1 MAVHTIAALNVIVFL
16 LWLGGAPPDLMAAHF
31 LVSGPHLEAGHVWT
45 LLTSVFS
52 HYVGFHLLVNMVVL
66 LSFGP
71 PVERLLGTREFVA
84 FYLIAGAVASM
95 AHVLVSHY
103 LLDRPVPALGASGAL
118 AAVLLFFA
126 LGFPKARVLLFFI
139 IPLPALVAAL
149 AFVAIDLWGLW
160 AQVEGQGLP
169 IGHGAH
175 LGGAAFGALYFA
187 ARGRAL
193 LHARRAE
200 LPPP

>member
-1 MAVHTIAALNVIVFL
+1 MAVHAIAAVNIIVFL
-16 LWLGGAPPDLMAAHF
+16 LWLFGAPTQFMAEHF
-31 LVSGPHLEAGHVWT
+31 LVSWLHLEAGHVWT

-52 HYVGFHLLVNMVVL
+52 HNVSFHLLVNMVVL

-71 PVERLLGTREFVA
+71 PVERLMGTREFMA
-84 FYLIAGAVASM
+84 FYIGAGVAASI
-95 AHVLVSHY
+95 AHVLVSHF
-103 LLDRPVPALGASGAL
+103 LVGRPVPALGASGAL

-126 LGFPKARVLLFFI
+126 LAFPKARVLLFFI
-139 IPLPALVAAL
+139 VPLPAIVAAL

-175 LGGAAFGALYFA
+175 LGGAIVGILYFI
-187 ARGRAL
+187 ARGRTL
-193 LHARRAE
+193 LRRADVRT
-200 LPPP
+200 L